1 MRAVLLERFGP
12 PENLKVVDLPLP
24 EPAEDEVLIKVQA
37 AGIVFAD
44 TQMRR
49 GDYVQIPPLPFVPG
63 RDVSGSIEAVGLA
76 VRGLKTGMRVMAFIA
91 RGGYA
96 EYALAKAKDV
106 IPLPD
111 HVHHLEGIVYLVNLR
126 IAFLNYF
133 IFGKTQPHETILIH
147 AGAGGIG
154 TLLTQIAKRRANNTV
169 ITLSSTDEK
178 AAYCKANGAD
188 HSINYKKRNYVE
200 EVMAL
205 TGGVGVDISF
215 NSVGGPTFRTD
226 PLAIRPLGRWMIYGY
241 AAGKEL
247 LDPYESIMPKS
258 LTLSIHSVYTIR
270 DREEYRQATTYL
282 LDWLEKEEL
291 DSVSKVFTLEEIVQ
305 AHHWIENQH
314 SIGKIAIM
322 M

>member
-1 MRAVLLERFGP
+1 MRAVLLEKFGP
-12 PENLKVVDLPLP
+12 AENLKIVNLPIP
-24 EPAEDEVLIKVQA
+24 EPAEDEVLIKVQV

-63 RDVSGSIEAVGLA
+63 REVSGSIEEVGLE

-106 IPLPD
+106 IALPD
-111 HVHHLEGIVYLVNLR
+111 HIDHLEGIVYLVNLR

-133 IFGKTQPHETILIH
+133 IFGKTQPDEAILIH
-147 AGAGGIG
+147 AGAGGVG

-169 ITLSSTDEK
+169 ITLCSTDEK

-200 EVMAL
+200 EVLAL
-205 TGGVGVDISF
+205 TDGLGVDISF
-215 NSVGGPTFRTD
+215 NSVGGPTFGTD

-241 AAGKEL
+241 AAGKDL
-247 LDPYESIMPKS
+247 IDPYEAIMPKS
-258 LTLSIHSVYTIR
+258 LALSIHSVYTVR
-270 DREEYRQATTYL
+270 DREEYRQATDFL
-282 LDWLEKEEL
+282 LDWLEKEKL
-291 DSVSKVFTLEEIVQ
+291 DSVSKTFKLEEIVQ